1 MGVQTCAL
9 PICAVAS
16 SLISF
21 GFFRQVRGSLGMV
34 TEHSMPAVTAALTL
48 AAQSA
53 DLAAAAPTLANA
65 VDDKTRAA
73 AYGQLQSRLSR
84 IDTTMQQV
92 RSGQPSAAVLGE
104 EIGRASCRERVC
116 QYV

>member
-1 MGVQTCAL
+1 MRFGIRHNLSLAIGIVAAM
-9 PICAVAS
+9 AVAS

-73 AYGQLQSRLSR
+73 AYGQLQRSAESRRGKECVSTCRSR
-84 IDTTMQQV
+84 WSPYHEKN
-92 RSGQPSAAVLGE
+92 RNKK
-104 EIGRASCRERVC
+104 
-116 QYV
+116 

>member
-1 MGVQTCAL
+1 MRFGIRHNLSLAIGIVAAM
-9 PICAVAS
+9 AVAS

-84 IDTTMQQV
+84 IDTTMQ
-92 RSGQPSAAVLGE
+92 
-104 EIGRASCRERVC
+104 IGRAHVC
-116 QYV
+116 TPVTNAH

>member
-1 MGVQTCAL
+1 MR
-9 PICAVAS
+9 ISDWS
-16 SLISF
+16 SDVCSSDL
-21 GFFRQVRGSLGMV
+21 GSLGMV

-104 EIGRASCRERVC
+104 VETAGAELSGAQQKIDRNAGGEGKN
-116 QYV
+116 

>member
-1 MGVQTCAL
+1 MRFGIRHNLSLAIGIVAAM
-9 PICAVAS
+9 AVAS

-34 TEHSMPAVTAALTL
+34 TEHSMPAVTAELTP

-73 AYGQLQSRLSR
+73 AYGQLQSTLSR
-84 IDTTMQQV
+84 LYTTIRSDDRGLGSECVSTV
-92 RSGQPSAAVLGE
+92 RNRWSL
-104 EIGRASCRERVC
+104 
-116 QYV
+116 Y